1 MAKEMIFNCK
11 EYETRIAILDAA
23 ALSNL
28 YVERTDERS
37 IAGNIYTGKVVRV
50 LPGMQAAFVDIGL
63 GRTAFLYVADACIE
77 HQALDM
83 LVSEEEEENL
93 ESKWE
98 FKPHTCAIEDILREG
113 QEILVQ
119 ASKEPLGSK
128 GARVTTYISLPGRNL
143 VAMPTAHHVGIS
155 RKITDE
161 SERERLRNIIE
172 DLRPPDFGFIA
183 RTMSEGKKGDELKQ
197 DVDFLVRLWDDIK
210 TKRAGVGVPGLVH
223 KELSMALRAIRD
235 LYTENMSR
243 IVIDSKREYEKI
255 DEFMKNFMP
264 GVSYTLE
271 LYEDKEPIFDYF
283 GIEIDVGKLFDK
295 KVWLKSGGYIII
307 EETEALCAIDV
318 NTGKYV
324 GKRNLEDTILK
335 TNLEAVKE
343 IAHQLRVRNIGGII
357 IIDFIDMVDEINR
370 ELVFNALKS
379 ELEKDRNKTSIQK
392 ISELGLIEMT
402 RQRRRKSLS
411 KIMCESCP
419 HCGGLGIVKSK
430 TTVCYEIFREL
441 ERESARNPTHTIC
454 LLVHPDVA
462 HVLMEDERKLLEKLE
477 QQLTR
482 KVIIQTDNSFNQD
495 NYEIIPM
502 H

>member
-11 EYETRIAILDAA
+11 EYETRIAMLDNKT
-23 ALSNL
+23 LSNL

-77 HQALDM
+77 NQALDL

-93 ESKWE
+93 EGKWE
-98 FKPHTCAIEDILREG
+98 FKPHPCAIEDILREG

-128 GARVTTYISLPGRNL
+128 GARVTAYISLPGRNL
-143 VAMPTAHHVGIS
+143 VAMPTARHVGIS
-155 RKITDE
+155 RKIIDE
-161 SERERLRNIIE
+161 SERERLRKIIE
-172 DLRPPDFGFIA
+172 ELRRPDFGFIA
-183 RTMSEGKKGDELKQ
+183 RTMSEGKKEGELKQ

-210 TKRAGVGVPGLVH
+210 AKRTRVGVPGLVH
-223 KELSMALRAIRD
+223 KELSMTLRAIRD
-235 LYTENMSR
+235 LYTEDMSR
-243 IVIDSKREYEKI
+243 IVIDSKKEHEKI

-271 LYEDKEPIFDYF
+271 LYEDIEPIFDHF

-295 KVWLKSGGYIII
+295 KVWLKSGGYIVI

-357 IIDFIDMVDEINR
+357 IIDFIDMMDEINR
-370 ELVFNALKS
+370 ELVFNAMKS

-419 HCGGLGIVKSK
+419 HCGGRGIVKSK

-441 ERESARNPTHTIC
+441 ERESARNLTKTIC

-462 HVLMEDERKLLEKLE
+462 HMLMEDERKLLEKLE
-477 QQLTR
+477 QRLTKR
-482 KVIIQTDNSFNQD
+482 VIIQTDNSFNQD